1 MANRQDHV
9 VVFVITSL
17 LFLTGVFSGLV
28 ISKDRMNEVQ
38 DRINDFESSIKSLE
52 VGLLINDALNNETIY
67 CNFLQ
72 EKIKETKL
80 DLEELGKKAVEY
92 EEQSK
97 IKDPSYVSIKSDYN
111 SIRAEYWLML
121 EKLKKECNNNYTTV
135 LFFYRTN
142 VTCNECIDQGVIL
155 SHLAS
160 IMPDIHVVSLD
171 SDEDL
176 LIIRTL
182 KEAYGIN
189 SVPSMVIDAST
200 IITGLMS
207 ENELSFRLNKSDFN

>member
-72 EKIKETKL
+72 EKIKETKFE
-80 DLEELGKKAVEY
+80 LEELGTKAVEY

-160 IMPDIHVVSLD
+160 IKPDIHVVSLD

-176 LIIRTL
+176 LIIKTL
-182 KEAYGIN
+182 KEAYSIN

-200 IITGLMS
+200 VITGLTS
-207 ENELSFRLNKSDFN
+207 EDELSFRLNKSDFN